1 MSATSAAPTQAAALP
16 LHDIHLPPAPGWW
29 PPAPGW
35 WLLAALIVVA
45 ILVFVR
51 ITRRRLRARRWH
63 ARVRGE
69 LDRIAASHA
78 AQADPVRVA
87 ADVSRL
93 LRRASLTIAP
103 NAAALHGDAW
113 LDFLDAQFPPDEAQ
127 RAPFRG
133 GRAGRALLD
142 LQYRR
147 DDAAAADDAKMLLE
161 LARRWLD
168 HALKAGPM
176 HV

>member
-1 MSATSAAPTQAAALP
+1 MSAAPAATTQAATLP
-16 LHDIHLPPAPGWW
+16 LHDIHLPPTPGWW

-35 WLLAALIVVA
+35 WLLAALIIVA
-45 ILVFVR
+45 LFILAR
-51 ITRRRLRARRWH
+51 IARRRLRVRRWH

-78 AQADPVRVA
+78 TQPDPVRVA
-87 ADVSRL
+87 ADVSKL
-93 LRRASLTIAP
+93 LRRASLLIAP
-103 NAAALHGDAW
+103 GAAALQGDAW
-113 LDFLDAQFPPDEAQ
+113 LDFLDAQFPPAEAQ
-127 RAPFRG
+127 RAPFRN
-133 GRAGRALLD
+133 GRAGHALLD

-147 DDAAAADDAKMLLE
+147 GDAVASDEARTLIE

-168 HALKAGPM
+168 HAFKAGPA

>member
-1 MSATSAAPTQAAALP
+1 MSAALATPAQAATLP
-16 LHDIHLPPAPGWW
+16 LQDIHLPPAPGWW

-35 WLLAALIVVA
+35 WLLAALLIAA
-45 ILVFVR
+45 IFFAVR
-51 ITRRRLRARRWH
+51 YARRRLRAKRWRT
-63 ARVRGE
+63 RVQAE

-78 AQADPVRVA
+78 TQPDPVRVA
-87 ADVSRL
+87 TDVSRL
-93 LRRASLTIAP
+93 LRRAALLVAP
-103 NAAALHGDAW
+103 DAAALHGDAW
-113 LDFLDAQFPPDEAQ
+113 LDFLDAQFPEAEAQ

-133 GRAGRALLD
+133 GGAGRALLD

-147 DDAAAADDAKMLLE
+147 NDAAADGDARALLE

-168 HALKAGPM
+168 RVLKTRPA